1 MLKIVESIMDKKM
14 DMLKIKFMSK
24 AQLKIYGAGEEII
37 EIIIALKTPAVLPK
51 FYLSLSG
58 IVMIFS

>member
-1 MLKIVESIMDKKM
+1 MLKMVESIMDKKM

-37 EIIIALKTPAVLPK
+37 EIIIALKKPAVLPK
-51 FYLSLSG
+51 FFLSLSG

>member
-1 MLKIVESIMDKKM
+1 MVESIMDKKM

-37 EIIIALKTPAVLPK
+37 EIILINQ
-51 FYLSLSG
+51 F
-58 IVMIFS
+58 F

>member
-24 AQLKIYGAGEEII
+24 TQLKIYGAGEEII
-37 EIIIALKTPAVLPK
+37 EIIIALKKPAVLPI
-51 FYLSLSG
+51 FFLSLSG